1 VTPIEI
7 AAAGPLE
14 VPESYFAEG
23 QVGAGSRAGDV
34 PLLHRPHAFALT
46 HGGLGAKVAYGE
58 LHIRVDSLTFDF
70 QEYNMGAADNIIRCD
85 GIGRKDIEKLTPIVP
100 TVESGGD
107 PMNPD
112 NPSIY
117 HQLDGYGSIYLNWT
131 VNLGAFAEG
140 SPENVVTSCYV
151 SSEAVDSAVAAL
163 SAGHADSDRLG
174 SGTTSG
180 SYSVKLGEVSEDNS
194 IKQHISSDVF
204 WSFFVVG
211 RDEKSPVI
219 TQSNMTC

>member
-1 VTPIEI
+1 MTPMNIE
-7 AAAGPLE
+7 AAGPLE
-14 VPESYFAEG
+14 IPESFFDGG
-23 QVGAGSRAGDV
+23 QVGGSSRAGDI

-46 HGGLGAKVAYGE
+46 HGASGAKIAYGE
-58 LHIRVDSLTFDF
+58 LHIRVDALTFDF
-70 QEYNMGAADNIIRCD
+70 QEYDMDPATNIFRC
-85 GIGRKDIEKLTPIVP
+85 GGVGRKDVEKLTPIVP

-107 PMNPD
+107 PMDPD
-112 NPSIY
+112 TPSIY

-131 VNLGAFAEG
+131 VDLGAFTEG
-140 SPENVVTSCYV
+140 SPENAVTSCYV
-151 SSEAVDSAVAAL
+151 SSEKVDSAVAAL
-163 SAGHADSDRLG
+163 SAEQADSDRLG

-204 WSFFVVG
+204 WSFFVVE
-211 RDEKSPVI
+211 RDEQTEQI